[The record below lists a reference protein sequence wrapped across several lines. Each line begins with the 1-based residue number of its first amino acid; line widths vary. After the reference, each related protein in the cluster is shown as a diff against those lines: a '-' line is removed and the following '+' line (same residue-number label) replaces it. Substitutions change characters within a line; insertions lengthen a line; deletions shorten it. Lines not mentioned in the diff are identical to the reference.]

1 MQQIALAN
9 SFLNALAHLDAIDTK
24 RTAAFLDKLVRE
36 SDWGSMHPERVRESH
51 DRAVHSLRVTSD
63 LRAIAHVEGDRL
75 LLLYVDHHDDA
86 YRWARD
92 RCVECHPVT
101 RELQVVASSEV
112 AESRLAAGVAV
123 SEAERIARDGA
134 PPVGRPLG
142 LFDAVTDAY
151 LLSLGVPAKWVPT
164 VRQVK
169 STEMFLMIAADLP
182 EPVAE
187 RLLRLAT
194 GELPSPPESS
204 GAAPSGAEFEFGA
217 RPADARA
224 ELAPLPAPSW
234 ICVVT
239 DGEELCRLLDGA
251 GIEHGLGS

>member
-9 SFLNALAHLDAIDTK
+9 SFLNALADLDAIGTK

-36 SDWGSMHPERVRESH
+36 PDWSSMHPERVRESR
-51 DRAVHSLRVTSD
+51 DRAIHSLRVTSD
-63 LRAIAHVEGDRL
+63 LRVIAHVEGDRM

-101 RELQVVASSEV
+101 GELQVVASPEV
-112 AESRLAAGVAV
+112 ADSRLAASRAV
-123 SEAERIARDGA
+123 SEAERIARGGA
-134 PPVGRPLG
+134 PLLGNPVG

-151 LLSLGVPAKWVPT
+151 LLALGVPAHWVPT
-164 VRQVK
+164 VRQVR
-169 STEMFLMIAADLP
+169 STEMFLMIATDLP

-194 GELPSPPESS
+194 GELPSPPDSS
-204 GAAPSGAEFEFGA
+204 GVAPSGAEFGLGA
-217 RPADARA
+217 TPADARA
-224 ELAPLPAPSW
+224 ELASLSAPSW
-234 ICVVT
+234 ICAVT
-239 DGEELCRLLDGA
+239 DGQELCRLLDGA